1 MDAAPDFTVVDHGP
15 FDRVVRPKRPLIL
28 RAAILALLAWLP
40 LLILS
45 LLSQRTGSEGRVSF
59 FHDIAVHV
67 RFLLV
72 IPILIL
78 AEGPIGERTRTVVR
92 TFLTS
97 GLVRPEDRG
106 RFREIVANAV
116 RRLESAVVEIVIVVI
131 AVLAVSGMVRH
142 LLNDGV
148 LFWFEQGV
156 PGDEH
161 LSPAGWWYVIMTP
174 VLGFLFMRWVWRYLT
189 WCWFL
194 RKVSKLDLHLVATHA
209 DRAGGLGF
217 VTLGQNSFAAVPL
230 AASCVVAAAIG
241 TDILQ
246 AGASLMTFKNALIAF
261 VVVSILVGFSPFAIF
276 LKPLARAKR
285 AALVEYGKLSTRY
298 SQAFETKWMNDGD
311 DDSELLGSGD
321 FQSLA
326 DLGGAFER
334 LDAMRTTP
342 LDKRTAIAFAAA
354 AALPMLPLVLTVM
367 PLKEIVKVLMKAV
380 V

>member
-1 MDAAPDFTVVDHGP
+1 VDVAPDFTVVDHGP
-15 FDRVVRPKRPLIL
+15 FDKVVRPRRPLVL
-28 RAAILALLAWLP
+28 RAVVLALFAWLP

-45 LLSQRTGSEGRVSF
+45 LLDREDTGARVTF

-78 AEGPIGERTRTVVR
+78 AEAPIGQRTRTVAQ
-92 TFLTS
+92 TFLRS
-97 GLVRPEDRG
+97 GLVRPADRG
-106 RFREIVANAV
+106 RYDEIIAKAT
-116 RRLESAVVEIVIVVI
+116 RRLESVAVEVVILALAVVGVT
-131 AVLAVSGMVRH
+131 SMVRG

-148 LFWFEQGV
+148 LYWFERGT
-156 PGDEH
+156 PGNEH
-161 LSPAGWWYVIMTP
+161 LSPAGWWYVTVTP
-174 VLGFLFMRWVWRYLT
+174 VVGFFFMRWIWRYAI

-194 RKVSKLDLHLVATHA
+194 KKVSKLDLHLVATHA

-217 VTLGQNSFAAVPL
+217 VTLGQNTFAMIPL
-230 AASCVVAAAIG
+230 AASCVVAAAVG

-246 AGASLMTFKNALIAF
+246 AGATLMSFKNALIAF
-261 VVVSILVGFSPFAIF
+261 IVVSVLVGFSPFAIF
-276 LKPLARAKR
+276 LGSLKRAKR
-285 AALVEYGKLSTRY
+285 AALVEYGNLSTRY
-298 SQAFETKWMNDGD
+298 SQAFEAKWMRD
-311 DDSELLGSGD
+311 DAESSELLGSGD

-326 DLGGAFER
+326 DLGGAYER
-334 LDAMRTTP
+334 LDAMRSSP
-342 LDKRTAIAFAAA
+342 LDKRTAISFAFA